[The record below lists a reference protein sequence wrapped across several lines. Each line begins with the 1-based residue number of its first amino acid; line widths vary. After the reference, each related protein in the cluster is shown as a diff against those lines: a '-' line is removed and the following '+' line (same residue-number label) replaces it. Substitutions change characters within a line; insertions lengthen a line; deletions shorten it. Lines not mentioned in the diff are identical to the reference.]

1 LEARAKNEI
10 QGTLNTQVKLIEG
23 HLARVEQSM
32 VDLSAAVK
40 TLHRQ
45 EIKSPE
51 AYKQLVFDLFQ
62 QRSSLTT
69 ALGVGQVPFGLV
81 SDRQWYWPYFYPDQ
95 HTQDQI
101 GHLLPAPHQDLRYA
115 ELAQEDKYY
124 EKDYYKKVV
133 EIGEPVWY
141 EPYQWYGFTLTTY
154 TGPIFDDNGRLI
166 AVTGLDINVTH
177 ISNQITSPPHW
188 KDGYFTI
195 ISQQGNL
202 LAYPPDPQKAKKLA
216 TYKDIP
222 SLNDVWQKIG
232 EKNSGLI
239 QSDGKYW
246 AYQHISGTKWLMMAV
261 VPQSVV
267 LIPVL
272 SITVGSALGVGLV
285 LAIVVIVFVRRLN
298 QRLKPILSECQQLM
312 EADVRRTNRLNN
324 NKENIDEAL
333 KKSGLE
339 LQKSDEIEVLSYSFS
354 QMANQLKIS
363 FEELEHRV
371 AERTI
376 ELKEA
381 KEVADT
387 ANKAKSEF
395 LANMSHELRTPLN
408 GILGYAQILQQ
419 SKTIAEQDKQKIN
432 VINQCGGHLLTLI
445 NDVLDLSK
453 IEAQKMDLNCTEFHF
468 PSFIQG
474 VAEMCRIKAEQK
486 GIDFIYQC
494 DGALPIGI
502 QTDEKRLRQ
511 VLINLLS
518 NAIKFTEKGKV
529 TFLIKTEKIKNVVD
543 PEGKSLY
550 ELRFQVEDTGLGIS
564 SEHLE
569 TIFLPFEQVGSI
581 KKQSEGTGLG
591 LAISQKIVNMM
602 GSTLNVQSQ
611 LGEGSIFWF
620 DVELTEAKQ
629 WADKSKLSSKGVIL
643 GFKGETRKILVVD
656 DRWENRS
663 VLLNL
668 LEPLGFEISEA
679 KNGRDALTQIEK
691 KQPHL
696 VITDIAMPVM
706 DGYEMLKQLRQ
717 SKQFQELPVIVS
729 SASVF
734 ETDRQ
739 KSLAVGAND
748 FLPKPVQADSL
759 LESLEKLLELE
770 WLYEEEKKESNNEVK
785 NNGTEIVSPPAEE
798 LILLLDLS
806 RKGLISNL
814 LQELD
819 RIEQQDGKFLNFA
832 QEIRKFA
839 KSFQMRQIRA
849 FIEKYQVHNPS
860 RDNEKLI
867 EKTTK

>member
-1 LEARAKNEI
+1 
-10 QGTLNTQVKLIEG
+10 
-23 HLARVEQSM
+23 
-32 VDLSAAVK
+32 
-40 TLHRQ
+40 
-45 EIKSPE
+45 
-51 AYKQLVFDLFQ
+51 
-62 QRSSLTT
+62 
-69 ALGVGQVPFGLV
+69 
-81 SDRQWYWPYFYPDQ
+81 
-95 HTQDQI
+95 
-101 GHLLPAPHQDLRYA
+101 
-115 ELAQEDKYY
+115 
-124 EKDYYKKVV
+124 
-133 EIGEPVWY
+133 
-141 EPYQWYGFTLTTY
+141 
-154 TGPIFDDNGRLI
+154 
-166 AVTGLDINVTH
+166 
-177 ISNQITSPPHW
+177 
-188 KDGYFTI
+188 
-195 ISQQGNL
+195 
-202 LAYPPDPQKAKKLA
+202 
-216 TYKDIP
+216 
-222 SLNDVWQKIG
+222 
-232 EKNSGLI
+232 
-239 QSDGKYW
+239 
-246 AYQHISGTKWLMMAV
+246 
-261 VPQSVV
+261 
-267 LIPVL
+267 
-272 SITVGSALGVGLV
+272 
-285 LAIVVIVFVRRLN
+285 
-298 QRLKPILSECQQLM
+298 
-312 EADVRRTNRLNN
+312 
-324 NKENIDEAL
+324 
-333 KKSGLE
+333 
-339 LQKSDEIEVLSYSFS
+339 
-354 QMANQLKIS
+354 
-363 FEELEHRV
+363 
-371 AERTI
+371 
-376 ELKEA
+376 
-381 KEVADT
+381 
-387 ANKAKSEF
+387 
-395 LANMSHELRTPLN
+395 
-408 GILGYAQILQQ
+408 
-419 SKTIAEQDKQKIN
+419 
-432 VINQCGGHLLTLI
+432 
-445 NDVLDLSK
+445 
-453 IEAQKMDLNCTEFHF
+453 
-468 PSFIQG
+468 
-474 VAEMCRIKAEQK
+474 MCRIKAEQK